1 MRKFPRNPLQH
12 YRETHCGDDFLKS
25 RSPTPAGPNEK
36 PFPRSLPGSSL
47 RDCLSAPK
55 CDNSSEG
62 GNAKHGHNICS
73 HDGHGRNKHSHGSV
87 GHNGHDYGSR
97 AFK

>member
-1 MRKFPRNPLQH
+1 
-12 YRETHCGDDFLKS
+12 
-25 RSPTPAGPNEK
+25 
-36 PFPRSLPGSSL
+36 L
-47 RDCLSAPK
+47 RQQK

-62 GNAKHGHNICS
+62 GSAKHGHNICS
-73 HDGHGRNKHSHGSV
+73 HDGTGRDEHSHASD

>member
-1 MRKFPRNPLQH
+1 MKNRFP
-12 YRETHCGDDFLKS
+12 E
-25 RSPTPAGPNEK
+25 A
-36 PFPRSLPGSSL
+36 SLGAASGIAF
-47 RDCLSAPK
+47 RHQK

-62 GNAKHGHNICS
+62 GSAKHGHNICS
-73 HDGHGRNKHSHGSV
+73 HGGTGRDEHSHASD